1 MHKGRSPATIVL
13 ALIGAMLTGAAV
25 AVPSAA
31 QPANCNQRVEIVR
44 HLATVYAEAPVALGT
59 ASNGGVVE
67 LFISKDGRSWT
78 LIVTAPDGVACM
90 IAAGE
95 DWNRLPTIE
104 AHGT

>member
-1 MHKGRSPATIVL
+1 MREGRFAKRLVAPVV
-13 ALIGAMLTGAAV
+13 AMLVGTSAP
-25 AVPSAA
+25 VPSAA

-44 HLATVYAEAPVALGT
+44 HLATVYAETPVALGT
-59 ASNGGVVE
+59 ATNGGVVE